1 MADQIRVLVV
11 DDIPETRDHLT
22 KLLGFESDIDV
33 VGSAASGHEALEM
46 AVRLSPDVILM
57 DINMP
62 DMDGIAATEQLS
74 SIAPAAAV
82 VMMSVQGEADYLR
95 RSMLAGAR
103 EFLVKPFSSDELT
116 ASIRQVSAR
125 ERDKQSR
132 MAAVPVPVGMVA
144 PPTGRV
150 GGSGEPGVVV
160 AVFSPKGG
168 VGRTTVAVNL
178 AVAAATELGKKVVI
192 MDGSF
197 QFGDVG
203 VLLNLNP
210 KSKSIADLIPEIDA
224 GSLDSLD
231 TFLINH
237 TAGIRVLLAP
247 PSPETAEMITAAG
260 VKTVLDRLRADHD
273 LVVVDC
279 TSYFNDTTLAI
290 LDAAD
295 IILTMLSLEI
305 TSIKNMRLF
314 LEVAEQLGYEN
325 GKVRL
330 VLNRADSAL
339 GIRVADVEHS
349 IGRKVDETIVS
360 DGRSV
365 VYALNRGVPF
375 FLSNREA
382 QVSQDILRLAK
393 SVVGEQ
399 PRPPT
404 TTVARQ
410 PRRSRCSHGDEC
422 RDSRPL
428 GARRGVGDVPPEA
441 NRERP
446 TGCAGAPSSAPP
458 PPGGEL
464 PPSGAPPNVP
474 TTGRL
479 SSQAPVRESFR
490 DVKFRIQSR
499 VIQDLD
505 PKLDLSNQVEVRRQI
520 EEIFG
525 KVIDEEGLALT
536 RAERVRMLEQI
547 TDEIIGLGPLEPL
560 LRDETVTEVMVN
572 GPNQVYVE
580 RTGKLEVT
588 DVVFQND
595 DHVMRIID
603 RIVAPLGRR
612 IDESSPMVDAR
623 LPDGSRVNAII
634 PPLSLVGP
642 CITIRKFSAIPLH
655 RGRPDPVRHR

>member
-33 VGSAASGHEALEM
+33 VGSAASGREALEM
-46 AVRLSPDVILM
+46 AARLSPDVVLM

-74 SIAPAAAV
+74 SAVPAAAV

-132 MAAVPVPVGMVA
+132 MAVMPAA
-144 PPTGRV
+144 TGASS
-150 GGSGEPGVVV
+150 GGGVTRTGEPGEPGIIV

-178 AVAAATELGKKVVI
+178 AVAAAVELGKKVVI

-210 KSKSIADLIPEIDA
+210 KGKSIADLIPELEI
-224 GSLDSLD
+224 GEPDSLE
-231 TFLINH
+231 TFLITH
-237 TAGIRVLLAP
+237 TAGIQVLLAP
-247 PSPETAEMITAAG
+247 PSPETAEMITASG
-260 VKTVLDRLRADHD
+260 VKKILEALRRDHE

-279 TSYFNDTTLAI
+279 TSFFNDTTLAI

-295 IILTMLSLEI
+295 VILTMLSLEI

-314 LEVAEQLGYEN
+314 LEVAEQLGYES

-382 QVSQDILRLAK
+382 QVSQDILRLAR
-393 SVVGEQ
+393 SVVGE
-399 PRPPT
+399 
-404 TTVARQ
+404 
-410 PRRSRCSHGDEC
+410 RSTST
-422 RDSRPL
+422 
-428 GARRGVGDVPPEA
+428 AA
-441 NRERP
+441 
-446 TGCAGAPSSAPP
+446 A
-458 PPGGEL
+458 
-464 PPSGAPPNVP
+464 
-474 TTGRL
+474 
-479 SSQAPVRESFR
+479 
-490 DVKFRIQSR
+490 
-499 VIQDLD
+499 
-505 PKLDLSNQVEVRRQI
+505 
-520 EEIFG
+520 
-525 KVIDEEGLALT
+525 
-536 RAERVRMLEQI
+536 
-547 TDEIIGLGPLEPL
+547 
-560 LRDETVTEVMVN
+560 
-572 GPNQVYVE
+572 
-580 RTGKLEVT
+580 
-588 DVVFQND
+588 
-595 DHVMRIID
+595 D
-603 RIVAPLGRR
+603 RK
-612 IDESSPMVDAR
+612 STQKK
-623 LPDGSRVNAII
+623 
-634 PPLSLVGP
+634 SLFAW
-642 CITIRKFSAIPLH
+642 R
-655 RGRPDPVRHR
+655 

>member
-1 MADQIRVLVV
+1 MAARLV
-11 DDIPETRDHLT
+11 P
-22 KLLGFESDIDV
+22 DV
-33 VGSAASGHEALEM
+33 V
-46 AVRLSPDVILM
+46 LM

-62 DMDGIAATEQLS
+62 DMDGIAATEQLA
-74 SIAPAAAV
+74 SIVPGAAV

-132 MAAVPVPVGMVA
+132 IAVTTMATAGA
-144 PPTGRV
+144 ATNGTR
-150 GGSGEPGVVV
+150 SGDPNEPGSVV

-210 KSKSIADLIPEIDA
+210 KSKSIADLIPEIEA
-224 GSLDSLD
+224 GELESID

-247 PSPETAEMITAAG
+247 PSPETAEMITASG
-260 VKTVLDRLRADHD
+260 VKKVLERLRADHD

-295 IILTMLSLEI
+295 VILTMLSLEI

-314 LEVAEQLGYEN
+314 LEVAEQLGYEK

-349 IGRKVDETIVS
+349 IGRKVDETVVS

-382 QVSQDILRLAK
+382 QVSQDILRLAR
-393 SVVGEQ
+393 SVVG
-399 PRPPT
+399 
-404 TTVARQ
+404 
-410 PRRSRCSHGDEC
+410 G
-422 RDSRPL
+422 
-428 GARRGVGDVPPEA
+428 
-441 NRERP
+441 
-446 TGCAGAPSSAPP
+446 
-458 PPGGEL
+458 
-464 PPSGAPPNVP
+464 
-474 TTGRL
+474 
-479 SSQAPVRESFR
+479 QAQA
-490 DVKFRIQSR
+490 D
-499 VIQDLD
+499 
-505 PKLDLSNQVEVRRQI
+505 
-520 EEIFG
+520 
-525 KVIDEEGLALT
+525 T
-536 RAERVRMLEQI
+536 
-547 TDEIIGLGPLEPL
+547 
-560 LRDETVTEVMVN
+560 
-572 GPNQVYVE
+572 
-580 RTGKLEVT
+580 
-588 DVVFQND
+588 
-595 DHVMRIID
+595 
-603 RIVAPLGRR
+603 
-612 IDESSPMVDAR
+612 VDA
-623 LPDGSRVNAII
+623 GKSTQKK
-634 PPLSLVGP
+634 SLFAW
-642 CITIRKFSAIPLH
+642 R
-655 RGRPDPVRHR
+655 

>member
-1 MADQIRVLVV
+1 MTDQIRVLVV

-22 KLLGFESDIDV
+22 KLLGFESDIEV
-33 VGSAASGHEALEM
+33 VGSAASGREALEM
-46 AVRLSPDVILM
+46 ATRLNPDVVLM

-62 DMDGIAATEQLS
+62 DMDGIAATEQLAAA
-74 SIAPAAAV
+74 APSAAV

-116 ASIRQVSAR
+116 ASIRQVSVR
-125 ERDKQSR
+125 EREKQSR
-132 MAAVPVPVGMVA
+132 MAIATTAAAGSQ
-144 PPTGRV
+144 PPASGR
-150 GGSGEPGVVV
+150 SGEPGEPGLVV

-178 AVAAATELGKKVVI
+178 AVAAAIELGKKVVI

-210 KSKSIADLIPEIDA
+210 KSKSIADLIPELEA
-224 GSLDSLD
+224 GELDSID

-260 VKTVLDRLRADHD
+260 VKKVLERLRADHD

-295 IILTMLSLEI
+295 VILTMLSLEI
-305 TSIKNMRLF
+305 TSVKNMRLF
-314 LEVAEQLGYEN
+314 LEVSEQLGYEA

-393 SVVGEQ
+393 SVVGE
-399 PRPPT
+399 
-404 TTVARQ
+404 
-410 PRRSRCSHGDEC
+410 
-422 RDSRPL
+422 
-428 GARRGVGDVPPEA
+428 GATAAAVE
-441 NRERP
+441 ERKA
-446 TGCAGAPSSAPP
+446 T
-458 PPGGEL
+458 
-464 PPSGAPPNVP
+464 
-474 TTGRL
+474 
-479 SSQAPVRESFR
+479 Q
-490 DVKFRIQSR
+490 K
-499 VIQDLD
+499 
-505 PKLDLSNQVEVRRQI
+505 K
-520 EEIFG
+520 
-525 KVIDEEGLALT
+525 
-536 RAERVRMLEQI
+536 
-547 TDEIIGLGPLEPL
+547 
-560 LRDETVTEVMVN
+560 
-572 GPNQVYVE
+572 
-580 RTGKLEVT
+580 
-588 DVVFQND
+588 
-595 DHVMRIID
+595 
-603 RIVAPLGRR
+603 
-612 IDESSPMVDAR
+612 
-623 LPDGSRVNAII
+623 
-634 PPLSLVGP
+634 SLFAW
-642 CITIRKFSAIPLH
+642 R
-655 RGRPDPVRHR
+655 

>member
-33 VGSAASGHEALEM
+33 VGSAASGREALEM
-46 AVRLSPDVILM
+46 AARLVPDVVLM

-62 DMDGIAATEQLS
+62 DMDGIAATEQLAS
-74 SIAPAAAV
+74 VVPGAAV

-132 MAAVPVPVGMVA
+132 MAVTSMATATATNGTRSSEP
-144 PPTGRV
+144 
-150 GGSGEPGVVV
+150 GEPGSIV
-160 AVFSPKGG
+160 AIFSPKGG

-210 KSKSIADLIPEIDA
+210 KSKSIADLIPELEA
-224 GSLDSLD
+224 GELDSID

-247 PSPETAEMITAAG
+247 PSPETAEMITASG
-260 VKTVLDRLRADHD
+260 VKKVLERLRADHD

-295 IILTMLSLEI
+295 VILTMLSLEI

-314 LEVAEQLGYEN
+314 LEVAEQLGYEK

-349 IGRKVDETIVS
+349 IGRKVDETVVS

-382 QVSQDILRLAK
+382 QVSQDILRLAR
-393 SVVGEQ
+393 SVVSGQ
-399 PRPPT
+399 SQT
-404 TTVARQ
+404 DTV
-410 PRRSRCSHGDEC
+410 
-422 RDSRPL
+422 
-428 GARRGVGDVPPEA
+428 EA
-441 NRERP
+441 
-446 TGCAGAPSSAPP
+446 
-458 PPGGEL
+458 
-464 PPSGAPPNVP
+464 
-474 TTGRL
+474 
-479 SSQAPVRESFR
+479 
-490 DVKFRIQSR
+490 
-499 VIQDLD
+499 
-505 PKLDLSNQVEVRRQI
+505 
-520 EEIFG
+520 G
-525 KVIDEEGLALT
+525 KST
-536 RAERVRMLEQI
+536 Q
-547 TDEIIGLGPLEPL
+547 
-560 LRDETVTEVMVN
+560 
-572 GPNQVYVE
+572 
-580 RTGKLEVT
+580 KK
-588 DVVFQND
+588 
-595 DHVMRIID
+595 
-603 RIVAPLGRR
+603 
-612 IDESSPMVDAR
+612 
-623 LPDGSRVNAII
+623 
-634 PPLSLVGP
+634 SLFAW
-642 CITIRKFSAIPLH
+642 R
-655 RGRPDPVRHR
+655 